1 MKAERFQTMTIDE
14 QKLFEQ
20 IIYTVNNYKEDY
32 TEEDIRVIEGLNTI
46 FNEKW
51 ITIKGNHILLKDGE
65 SIADAFKRVTGVSLG
80 KSNTYKKQDTHKPSK
95 EYTETL
101 KKVEESNRKKITPE
115 MVIESAIKNLG
126 LDAKK
131 VRDTIELAH
140 NYNERVKEYGLET
153 HTLYS
158 KDGAYTESRKE
169 LHKEILDD
177 IFKNSDKA
185 KPKDGEK
192 PKVVFLGGRG
202 GSGKSKF
209 DGMVYDKEN
218 YIVLDADAIKEM
230 IPEYQGYNA
239 FEVHEESS
247 AILNQALKMAR
258 KEGLNVVLD
267 ATMKTL
273 SSTERKIKDFVDSDY
288 DIEMYYMHLPRE
300 KAAERAIG
308 RFMGDRGRYVPLH
321 VLLDDMKHNE
331 ENFDKLKKYA
341 SKWAFYNNDVPSKN
355 DKPILIDKNY

>member
-1 MKAERFQTMTIDE
+1 MIIDE

-20 IIYTVNNYKEDY
+20 IVNTVNNYKDDFSAEDCFVL
-32 TEEDIRVIEGLNTI
+32 EELNRI

-65 SIADAFKRVTGVSLG
+65 TIADAFKRHTGQSFR
-80 KSNTYKKQDTHKPSK
+80 KSNKYSKQDTHKPSK
-95 EYTETL
+95 AYTQILE
-101 KKVEESNRKKITPE
+101 KVEESNSKDITPE
-115 MVIESAIKNLG
+115 SVVESAIKNLN

-131 VRDTIELAH
+131 VRDTIELAK
-140 NYNERVKEYGLET
+140 NYNNRVKQYGLET
-153 HTLYS
+153 HSIYS
-158 KDGAYTESRKE
+158 KDGAYTEERKE
-169 LHKEILDD
+169 LHREILKD
-177 IFKNSDKA
+177 IFKNAAKA

-192 PKVVFLGGRG
+192 PKVIFLGGRG

-209 DGMVYDKEN
+209 DGLVYDKEN

-239 FEVHEESS
+239 YEVHEESS
-247 AILNQALKMAR
+247 AILNKALKKAR
-258 KEGLNVVLD
+258 ERGLNVVLD

-273 SSTERKIKDFVDSDY
+273 SSTENKIKAFADDNY
-288 DIEMYYMHLPRE
+288 NIEMYYMHLPRE

-331 ENFDKLKKYA
+331 ENFDQLKKYA
-341 SKWAFYNNDVPSKN
+341 SKWAFFNNDVPSKN
-355 DKPILIDKNY
+355 DKPILVDKNY